1 MIRRLLLAL
10 LVLPTVLGA
19 QQRRDEVRPYPGS
32 FNWQFLGRH
41 NEAAR
46 LFNAF
51 DYGHAILYERLL
63 TMPLEGAKT
72 ALARDYDFLVGDL
85 LVKPPRFA
93 IPEEAIEPT
102 YAKVAWRAKVTFDWA
117 HILHRQIYDAYAD
130 PRLTP
135 AARDALIERITDYY
149 LEETRYALPT
159 VPKSM
164 ALMDEQPFSQI
175 FRREVPRFNGLI
187 WSYHWLQIGLYEA
200 FLTDD
205 NRANDAAAV
214 RQVAGRWR
222 AMVQGA
228 PAGYP
233 SVMPMAPAVAPRF
246 TKAHPR
252 AAAIFDNLHMLHDII
267 SDILA
272 SPTIPR
278 TGKGAEIQ
286 RQLDLMQ
293 DPTRDLMGAE
303 HWWMMGDMM
312 GGVGKMGG
320 VAGGRDAHVA
330 VVIPWW
336 GRVGAQHAAPHEPT
350 RHRSCPGG
358 AILVDGQ
365 RGAACCAPT
374 IYAPNRVIRFPVTSA
389 TPSSRRRSSRR

>member
-10 LVLPTVLGA
+10 VALVALPTVLLA

-32 FNWQFLGRH
+32 FNWQFLARH
-41 NEAAR
+41 NDAAR

-63 TMPLEGAKT
+63 TLPLPQAQT
-72 ALARDYDFLVGDL
+72 ALAGDYDFLVGDL

-93 IPEEAIEPT
+93 IPEEAVEPT

-130 PRLTP
+130 PRLTS
-135 AARDALIERITDYY
+135 AARDTLIERITDYY
-149 LEETRYALPT
+149 LEETRYALPI

-175 FRREVPRFNGLI
+175 FRREVPQFNGLI
-187 WSYHWLQIGLYEA
+187 WSYHWLQIGLYEG
-200 FLTDD
+200 FLVSED
-205 NRANDAAAV
+205 RAEQRAGVDRV
-214 RQVAGRWR
+214 VAHWR
-222 AMVQGA
+222 AMVTAA
-228 PAGYP
+228 PGGFP

-246 TKAHPR
+246 TTAHPR
-252 AAAIFDNLHMLHDII
+252 AAAIFDNLHMMHDII

-278 TGKGAEIQ
+278 AQKGAEIS

-293 DPTRDLMGAE
+293 DPTRDLMGVE

-312 GGVGKMGG
+312 GGVAKMGG
-320 VAGGRDAHVA
+320 VAGGR
-330 VVIPWW
+330 
-336 GRVGAQHAAPHEPT
+336 
-350 RHRSCPGG
+350 
-358 AILVDGQ
+358 
-365 RGAACCAPT
+365 
-374 IYAPNRVIRFPVTSA
+374 
-389 TPSSRRRSSRR
+389 

>member
-175 FRREVPRFNGLI
+175 FRREVPQFNGLI

-205 NRANDAAAV
+205 DRSNDAAAV
-214 RQVAGRWR
+214 RQVAARWR

-278 TGKGAEIQ
+278 AGKGAEIQ

-320 VAGGRDAHVA
+320 VAGG
-330 VVIPWW
+330 P
-336 GRVGAQHAAPHEPT
+336 
-350 RHRSCPGG
+350 
-358 AILVDGQ
+358 
-365 RGAACCAPT
+365 
-374 IYAPNRVIRFPVTSA
+374 
-389 TPSSRRRSSRR
+389 